1 MSPIPFYSPYRNPWL
16 IASQLAQI
24 AAVVLAYKFL
34 GILFV
39 GVASM
44 LLQQLL
50 WCCKQTSFELLTS
63 TMLSFLSAG
72 LTIWSGSYY
81 LLEQHHNNNN
91 DDWCEQPVFYFLFWN
106 PNQLSCGGSHL
117 VLFAF
122 GSAFLWL
129 ASAACTIFFVLTTE
143 REKNIVGIAFDDDE
157 EMGMHRKHKGRD
169 HSYKTRRGSITSAS
183 SISKSEQFAPPPR
196 RNRKSEQFAPPEETS
211 TRSASRK
218 ASICAAT
225 KSEQFAPPELG
236 TKRNSRNL
244 SVTFSISEQFFPPE
258 EEVEEDVESANDKI

>member
-1 MSPIPFYSPYRNPWL
+1 
-16 IASQLAQI
+16 
-24 AAVVLAYKFL
+24 
-34 GILFV
+34 
-39 GVASM
+39 M

-81 LLEQHHNNNN
+81 LLEQHHNHNNN

-106 PNQLSCGGSHL
+106 PDQFSCGGSHL

-122 GSAFLWL
+122 ASAVLWL
-129 ASAACTIFFVLTTE
+129 ASAACTIVFVLTTE
-143 REKNIVGIAFDDDE
+143 REKNIVGIAFDDE

-169 HSYKTRRGSITSAS
+169 HSYKTRRESMTSSS

-196 RNRKSEQFAPPEETS
+196 RNRKSGQFAPAEETS
-211 TRSASRK
+211 TRNASRK
-218 ASICAAT
+218 ASICSAT

-236 TKRNSRNL
+236 SKRNSRNL
-244 SVTFSISEQFFPPE
+244 SVTFSTSEQVFPS
-258 EEVEEDVESANDKI
+258 EEVEEDVESANDQI